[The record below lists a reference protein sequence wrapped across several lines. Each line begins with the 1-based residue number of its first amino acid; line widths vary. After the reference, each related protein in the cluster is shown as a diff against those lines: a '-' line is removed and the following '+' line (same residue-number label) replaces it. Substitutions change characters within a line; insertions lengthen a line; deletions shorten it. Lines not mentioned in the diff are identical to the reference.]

1 MIYVV
6 ISLIVMI
13 GFASLA
19 VDLGRVIVCK
29 TQLRAAADAAA
40 RAGVAAL
47 PQGNSN
53 AITAAVNLAAQNN
66 ADGSPVVLNPNT
78 DVIVG
83 TWNATT
89 FTFTAGGSSPNAV
102 EVFARRTAATNNAV
116 PLIMGQILGV
126 NTCDTSASSVAALVV
141 LPNPSTGAGSTTQ
154 YVWAHSNPWLAGE
167 PVNTLASEP
176 DDEYVANSGGNLTHP
191 WKQDIALGQ
200 NAAADGNQGLT
211 DPTKVYS
218 TDYTNDE
225 PNESPQEVYLT
236 VTPGSI
242 LQISVPLNSENV
254 ANNFGFLSQ
263 GTASTYANGSNNGSF
278 ASYSDD
284 AANPSLPQGTQT
296 TEGSEHG
303 LSNIIAPINSMLG
316 VFLDQNGSQNGA
328 DNEGNTP
335 SGKDFS
341 TQGARDYTTFEPQ
354 LNQVFYVGN
363 GSTSD
368 SVQQTIIVPA
378 NAYAFYL
385 GTMDGHEWSNNVG
398 GFNATITQY
407 QIAIVK

>member
-6 ISLIVMI
+6 ISLIVML

-19 VDLGRVIVCK
+19 VDLGRVIVAK

-47 PQGNSN
+47 PQGSN
-53 AITAAVNLAAQNN
+53 DAITAAVNMAAQNN
-66 ADGSPVVLNPNT
+66 ADGSPVVLNAST
-78 DVIVG
+78 DVVIG
-83 TWNATT
+83 TWNADTY
-89 FTFTAGGSSPNAV
+89 TFTAGGSNPNAV

-116 PLIMGQILGV
+116 PLLIGQILGV
-126 NTCDTSASSVAALVV
+126 NSCDTTASSIAALVV
-141 LPNPSTGAGSTTQ
+141 LPNPVTGNGSTSQ

-167 PVNTLASEP
+167 PVGTLASVP
-176 DDEYVANSGGNLTHP
+176 DDEYTANGGGDLTHP

-200 NAAADGNQGLT
+200 NAAAAGNQALT
-211 DPTKVYS
+211 DPNQVYS
-218 TDYTNDE
+218 TDYTNNE
-225 PNESPQEVYLT
+225 PNESPQEVYLS
-236 VTPGSI
+236 VTPGSV
-242 LQISVPLNSENV
+242 LQISVPLNS
-254 ANNFGFLSQ
+254 NNTALNYGFLNQ
-263 GTASTYANGSNNGSF
+263 TPATTYANGSNDGTFSN
-278 ASYSDD
+278 YSDD
-284 AANPSLPQGTQT
+284 AANPSLPEGSQT

-303 LSNIIAPINSMLG
+303 LSNIIVPINSMLG
-316 VFLDQNGSQNGA
+316 VFLDKNASTNGA
-328 DNEGNTP
+328 DNEGTP
-335 SGKDFS
+335 PPGVDFS
-341 TQGARDYTTFEPQ
+341 TQAARDYTTFEPQ

-368 SVQQTIIVPA
+368 SIQQTIVVPA